1 MTEGVD
7 QTVWH
12 LFVLED
18 WSDHLCFLELQRE
31 AQWVRQ
37 TAFAVM
43 AGDNLCPKPDF
54 HQLSSSISGT
64 STASSPRSCISGAGA
79 GHSSSS
85 CAHQTFCHRCSD
97 FYAPCHC
104 YSLTPSGPSTCVF
117 GAGPTSGPSSV
128 ISRTTPPLAAATTP
142 PRPEP
147 TATSTASHP
156 RPTSMSFPVSRFTDP
171 VSRSST
177 PVRGCLP
184 SVSLEQFLSAPFEP
198 PSDPCK
204 SSTASSSVLSS
215 PPRAPPKS
223 RCPGGPRDS
232 SLPPGVWPQHRRHPP
247 GLPHGSRLQRRRGPP
262 NLLWGFRLL
271 PAGRFTHESHLQRC
285 RRPADFPRG
294 FHFLRC
300 RRPLRV
306 STHPVDCFLFVLDS
320 CPPSSAPPPTH
331 PCCIFG
337 ASWSLP

>member
-1 MTEGVD
+1 MNTPRWYKLKRTIKDFIEMMAEPYFVYR
-7 QTVWH
+7 H

-156 RPTSMSFPVSRFTDP
+156 RPTSMSFPVMFSHRLQEL
-171 VSRSST
+171 
-177 PVRGCLP
+177 LP
-184 SVSLEQFLSAPFEP
+184 SPGVLVAPETPRCLLASGPNTGDIHRASPMVPAFSAAEVRRTFSGGSASCPLDVLPMSLTFSAADAQRTFPVGSIFCAA
-198 PSDPCK
+198 DAHC
-204 SSTASSSVLSS
+204 VS
-215 PPRAPPKS
+215 PPTLLIVFCLFWTLAP
-223 RCPGGPRDS
+223 
-232 SLPPGVWPQHRRHPP
+232 HP
-247 GLPHGSRLQRRRGPP
+247 
-262 NLLWGFRLL
+262 
-271 PAGRFTHESHLQRC
+271 A
-285 RRPADFPRG
+285 
-294 FHFLRC
+294 
-300 RRPLRV
+300 PLR
-306 STHPVDCFLFVLDS
+306 
-320 CPPSSAPPPTH
+320 PPTLVVFLGH
-331 PCCIFG
+331 LG
-337 ASWSLP
+337 ASLNLDLRLVLY